1 MKESAIRE
9 QLAMHGRSLHDRG
22 LAGGSTGNMS
32 VRLEE
37 GSFIATPTNACLGRL
52 DPARLSKLDAEGRH
66 VDGDKPTKETF
77 LHLAMYR
84 RRPRAAAVVHLHC
97 THSVAVS
104 CLAGLDAADVLP
116 AITPYY
122 VMRIGKCPLVPY
134 FRPGDEALGAAVEQP
149 ADGAPLLR
157 QHLLEDLNLDALRRV
172 DPTRGGRMPLFYRAV
187 EKVVQEIGRERY
199 VLATLRG
206 PLLGASQLRGVQ
218 EILMDLIDH
227 PEEAEKILDFTAET
241 ALRLGQWLAGSGA
254 HGLLLGEATCSPNF
268 ISPRFYRRFVL
279 PRHQR
284 LVRGL
289 KAAGWRA
296 VGLHICGDT
305 TAILEDVI
313 STGVD
318 FLDLDY
324 QVPAI
329 KALAMVRN
337 RIATPLAQRIPQTL
351 ISSASK

>member
-1 MKESAIRE
+1 MNGRE
-9 QLAMHGRSLHDRG
+9 R
-22 LAGGSTGNMS
+22 
-32 VRLEE
+32 
-37 GSFIATPTNACLGRL
+37 I
-52 DPARLSKLDAEGRH
+52 
-66 VDGDKPTKETF
+66 
-77 LHLAMYR
+77 
-84 RRPRAAAVVHLHC
+84 AAVMAGQPADPPPTLPILHSGFA
-97 THSVAVS
+97 TILGVPLGGFFTKAETM
-104 CLAGLDAADVLP
+104 AGVMVRGCRQFSLDGVQLSMGVTGEA
-116 AITPYY
+116 
-122 VMRIGKCPLVPY
+122 
-134 FRPGDEALGAAVEQP
+134 EALGAAVEQP

-157 QHLLEDLNLDALRRV
+157 QHLLEDLSNLDALRRV

-329 KALAMVRN
+329 KALAVVRN
-337 RIATPLAQRIPQTL
+337 RIVLRGNLDPSADFRFGKPAELWAKTRALAEQVAGARWILSSGCDIPPGTPADNVAAFSAAATSGGEVR
-351 ISSASK
+351 